1 MITLSRKYLL
11 EKDKKLLRK
20 IEIVLNDWI
29 DNNPPFYGINWLN
42 SMEVGLRAINLIFCI
57 QLVGDVLNKNLITK
71 INKSLLFHFYYIE
84 ANPEIDFKF
93 KKGSILT
100 VRNNHFIFGSLG
112 GLYLATFF
120 NFDRK

>member
-1 MITLSRKYLL
+1 MPPDWHIDEHSQKRFEISFHEKMTPLSTNDEKWDKKIPWEKSRLQFLITLSRKYLL

-57 QLVGDVLNKNLITK
+57 QLI
-71 INKSLLFHFYYIE
+71 
-84 ANPEIDFKF
+84 
-93 KKGSILT
+93 
-100 VRNNHFIFGSLG
+100 
-112 GLYLATFF
+112 
-120 NFDRK
+120 